1 MHDLSGDKKKI
12 SIIIPSLNEEKL
24 IERSLRQFTSEI
36 KFAYNIELTVSDGGS
51 KDSTIE
57 IAKKY
62 ADRLIT
68 HKDNFP
74 QNISQGRNAGAKNSP
89 GDVLIFLNADTCI
102 RDIDFF
108 FKEILREFD
117 ENDLAAIACC
127 IEVFPEELKLTDK
140 LFHSFYNNYV
150 AILNKFFLGM
160 GRGECHIVRKE
171 IFNLSGGYN
180 EKLAAGED
188 FDLYK
193 RLRRSGRIKFKRN
206 LVVYESPRR
215 YRKFGYARV
224 FWDWTINSIS
234 VFLFKKS
241 ISTKWEAVR

>member
-1 MHDLSGDKKKI
+1 MVELDKM
-12 SIIIPSLNEEKL
+12 
-24 IERSLRQFTSEI
+24 
-36 KFAYNIELTVSDGGS
+36 
-51 KDSTIE
+51 
-57 IAKKY
+57 
-62 ADRLIT
+62 
-68 HKDNFP
+68 
-74 QNISQGRNAGAKNSP
+74 
-89 GDVLIFLNADTCI
+89 
-102 RDIDFF
+102 
-108 FKEILREFD
+108 ILQQ
-117 ENDLAAIACC
+117 LHAA
-127 IEVFPEELKLTDK
+127 IEVFPEELKLADK

-171 IFNLSGGYN
+171 IFNLSGGYD

-193 RLRRSGRIKFKRN
+193 RLRRSGRIKFRKDI
-206 LVVYESPRR
+206 VVYESPRR

-234 VFLFKKS
+234 VFLFKRS